1 MVIIS
6 FNYQKNTIFDTLG
19 YIFKINIRYVYY
31 SITKFD
37 TILYRKA
44 VKSMTNKL
52 TRKERVYQVVQD
64 LTKKAIAAKNYSDI
78 GMDAYV
84 ISIILKIERSN
95 ASKELND
102 LWREGRLIK
111 IQGRPILYLS
121 LEDFI
126 NAYPIK
132 YIPTFIP
139 KGKQLSDYL
148 EAGDKP
154 EKVKQPSS
162 TFDMQVGA
170 HGSLIEQILSAKAA
184 INYPPYGLP
193 TLLCGNL
200 GIGKMQFAHDM
211 YDYALDSGKFN
222 TNANFVIINCMDY
235 ANNAQRLRLQ
245 LFGSNE
251 KRHKNLIEQANGGI
265 LFFDEVQ
272 KLDSKGRELLID
284 LIHKGT
290 YTKPGESHLREVNAM
305 ILASTTEEASSDAII
320 SVSKY
325 FPVIINLPDIDQ
337 RDIKEK
343 IELILSYFSKEAK
356 NIKMPIRL
364 SKDVLFCF
372 VQARYKTN
380 ITQLRSEIKLACS
393 RAYLDI
399 IKSHSRILTITFQHL
414 SNDLLNR
421 TYNGDSKKKISL
433 ILNQFPNDNI
443 FFDEYGNCNDT
454 RYLYEEENNT
464 QLLEDNDEYVGL
476 SDYTAHRLSLLKVM
490 PKRQQIAIKSMLTPI
505 AVDTIYEII
514 TREMIFS
521 DLGLNSNLFIG
532 LILQVANAIKRTK
545 NNIPAPFTSSN
556 HELDQPSFLN
566 LSNDIVQSMNSIYN
580 IKISEIEKE
589 GICDFLS
596 AIYRVLYQKPIG
608 ILVVS
613 HGSCIAQEMVRFV
626 NPTESDKFKIEA
638 LDYGYE
644 ESLKSFL
651 PKIYESAQRVNQG
664 SGVLI
669 VTDMIP
675 FASLQSSVHE
685 ACGIKTAV
693 LTGLNLPMLIKIVD
707 ELRSSVVNFNVSL
720 DSFENIENIT
730 VENESASSQFIQ
742 RLTDDFLDEI
752 LTFINPKKAVNTL
765 LVSLNGILD
774 ELHIQSDESI
784 LVKYITHTTSM
795 LERVIRKEPLG
806 YQGLKSFTKEHSQL
820 IQLIENHMRYV
831 NETFGIKIPP
841 SELAYIAEIFIPYIK
856 EQTL

>member
-1 MVIIS
+1 M
-6 FNYQKNTIFDTLG
+6 YMDT
-19 YIFKINIRYVYY
+19 
-31 SITKFD
+31 
-37 TILYRKA
+37 
-44 VKSMTNKL
+44 KSS
-52 TRKERVYQVVQD
+52 RKERVYQVVQD
-64 LTKKAIAAKNYSDI
+64 LTKKAIAAKNYSNI

-121 LEDFI
+121 LEDFV

-148 EAGDKP
+148 EAGDEPTKT
-154 EKVKQPSS
+154 KHQASS
-162 TFDMQVGA
+162 FDMQVGA
-170 HGSLIEQILSAKAA
+170 RGSLVEQILSAKAA

-211 YDYALDSGKFN
+211 YDYAMETGKFSH
-222 TNANFVIINCMDY
+222 NANFVIINCMDY
-235 ANNAQRLRLQ
+235 ANNAQRLRLR
-245 LFGSNE
+245 LFGSLE
-251 KRHKNLIEQANGGI
+251 KRTKNLIEQANGGI

-272 KLDSKGRELLID
+272 KLDSKGKELLID

-290 YTKPGESHLREVNAM
+290 YTKPGESHLRDVNAM
-305 ILASTTEEASSDAII
+305 ILASTTEEADSDNII

-325 FPVIINLPDIDQ
+325 FPVIISLPDIDQ

-356 NIKMPIRL
+356 NIKLPIRF

-399 IKSHSRILTITFQHL
+399 LKSHSRILTISFQHL

-433 ILNQFPNDNI
+433 ILNQFPNENI
-443 FFDEYGNCNDT
+443 FFDENGTCSDT
-454 RYLYEEENNT
+454 QYLYHDENNV
-464 QLLEDNDEYVGL
+464 QLLEDNEDNIGL
-476 SDYTAHRLSLLKVM
+476 SEYTAQRLSLLKVM
-490 PKRQQIAIKSMLTPI
+490 PKRQQIAIKAMLTPI

-514 TREMIFS
+514 TREMIFTNLS
-521 DLGLNSNLFIG
+521 LNSNLFIG

-545 NNIPAPFTSSN
+545 NNIPAPFTPEVN
-556 HELDQPSFLN
+556 EHTQPLFTE
-566 LSNDIVQSMNSIYN
+566 LSNDIVQSMNAIYN
-580 IKISEIEKE
+580 IKISQIEKE

-596 AIYRVLYQKPIG
+596 AIYQVLYQKPIG
-608 ILVVS
+608 VLVIS
-613 HGSCIAQEMVRFV
+613 HGSCIAKEMVRFI
-626 NPTESDKFKIEA
+626 NPTEKDKFRIEA

-644 ESLKSFL
+644 ESLKAFL
-651 PKIYESAQRVNQG
+651 LKIYDRAHFVNQG

-669 VTDMIP
+669 LTDMMP
-675 FASLQSSVHE
+675 FTSLQSAVYE
-685 ACGIKTAV
+685 ATGIKTAV
-693 LTGLNLPMLIKIVD
+693 MTGLNLPMLIKIVD
-707 ELRSSVVNFNVSL
+707 ELRSSDANYTISL
-720 DSFENIENIT
+720 DAFENFENPAIEN
-730 VENESASSQFIQ
+730 EASNSQFIQ
-742 RLTDDFLDEI
+742 RLTDDFLGEI
-752 LTFINPKKAVNTL
+752 LTFINPQKAVDTL

-784 LVKYITHTTSM
+784 LVKFITHTTSM
-795 LERVIRKEPLG
+795 LERVIRKEPLD
-806 YQGLKSFTKEHSQL
+806 YQKLKRFTKEHSKL
-820 IQLIENHMRYV
+820 IQLIENHLRYV
-831 NETFGIKIPP
+831 NETFGIQIPP
-841 SELAYIAEIFIPYIK
+841 SELAYITEIFIPLIK